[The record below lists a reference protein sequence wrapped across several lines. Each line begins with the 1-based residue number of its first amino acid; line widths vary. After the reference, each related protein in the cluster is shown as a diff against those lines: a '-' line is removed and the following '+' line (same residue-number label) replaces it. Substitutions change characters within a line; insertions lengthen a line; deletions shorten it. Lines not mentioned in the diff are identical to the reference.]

1 MPTQIAEEERSASSE
16 ALFLET
22 FNKSQTLESLFL
34 SKFISEYNIDLGSI
48 NLENAGNY
56 IESLLS
62 QNQILHSLTI
72 SNG

>member
-1 MPTQIAEEERSASSE
+1 MPTQIAEEEISAPSE